1 MFEGLF
7 VVVLNVRELMDEE
20 YPVTLSCNVECI
32 FLLVFLSVFNCVEN
46 LLCCIMKFIMFMI

>member
-1 MFEGLF
+1 M
-7 VVVLNVRELMDEE
+7 VVLNVRELMDEE